1 MKSLILGA
9 LLLAAQ
15 FVIAQ
20 QQGPPYETAP
30 NTTPPTFPRD
40 QTPDEPLPPDTK
52 APSHEQLSNPE
63 LRQQID
69 DSFSAEPK
77 LADSR
82 LNASVD
88 DEAVTLTGTVDNEE
102 QHDLA
107 ISIARSHAGD
117 REIVDKIQIQGRT

>member
-1 MKSLILGA
+1 MKWLTLGT

-15 FVIAQ
+15 FMVAQ

-40 QTPDEPLPPDTK
+40 QSPEDPLPPDTK
-52 APSHEQLSNPE
+52 APSHELSNPE

-82 LNASVD
+82 LSVSVD
-88 DEAVTLTGTVDNEE
+88 DEAVTLTGTVDDEQ

-107 ISIARSHAGD
+107 LSIAKSHAGD
-117 REIVDKIQIQGRT
+117 REIVDKIQVQGRT

>member
-1 MKSLILGA
+1 MKWLTLGT

-15 FVIAQ
+15 FMVAQ

-40 QTPDEPLPPDTK
+40 QSPEDPLPPDTK

-82 LNASVD
+82 LSVSVD
-88 DEAVTLTGTVDNEE
+88 DEAVTLTGTVDNEQ

-107 ISIARSHAGD
+107 IGIAKSHAGD
-117 REIVDKIQIQGRT
+117 REIVDKIQVQGRT

>member
-1 MKSLILGA
+1 MKSLTLGA

-20 QQGPPYETAP
+20 QQGPPYESVP

-40 QTPDEPLPPDTK
+40 QTAEEQLPPDTK
-52 APSHEQLSNPE
+52 APAHEQMSNPE
-63 LRQQID
+63 IRQQID

-77 LADSR
+77 LADSK
-82 LNASVD
+82 LNVSVD
-88 DEAVTLTGTVDNEE
+88 DEAVVLKGTVDNEQ

-107 ISIARSHAGD
+107 ISIAKSHAGD
-117 REIVDKIQIQGRT
+117 REIVDNIQIQGTT

>member
-1 MKSLILGA
+1 MKYLTLGV

-40 QTPDEPLPPDTK
+40 ESSPEPLPPDTK

-77 LADSR
+77 LAESR
-82 LNASVD
+82 LNVSVD
-88 DEAVTLTGTVDNEE
+88 DEAVTLTGTVVDEQ

-107 ISIARSHAGD
+107 ISIVKSHAGD
-117 REIVDKIQIQGRT
+117 REIVDKIQVQGRT

>member
-15 FVIAQ
+15 LVIAQ
-20 QQGPPYETAP
+20 QQGPPYESAP

-40 QTPDEPLPPDTK
+40 QNPAEPLPPDTK

-63 LRQQID
+63 IRQEID
-69 DSFSAEPK
+69 DSFTAEPI

-82 LNASVD
+82 LNVSVD
-88 DEAVTLTGTVDNEE
+88 DEAIVLKGSVDNEQ

-107 ISIARSHAGD
+107 ISIAKSHAGD
-117 REIVDKIQIQGRT
+117 REIVDNIQVQGKT